1 MKILLVTFS
10 DNSDH
15 QDTMFGLY
23 EQLQKK
29 EDATLLVIKQPRV
42 PFVKDENL
50 WLVDCPKRPGICKKT
65 FDVLTLAKL
74 IFKIRKEKFDVIY
87 FESLHLWNLPIMLCS
102 KRKTRIYHCIH
113 EVIPHEGDSQVK
125 MVEIMNR
132 ALIQLT
138 DIIVLHNKTYI
149 NDLKKKYNVQS
160 ERVKYLELWRRY
172 PAYTEPVC
180 SGKVLFFGRIN
191 PYKGADNLVEIA
203 KLCPTV
209 IFRVVGRVDSQME
222 GIVRELE
229 KCENVELKTG
239 YVSDQEMKEEFVG
252 ADWVIVP
259 YNSAS
264 QSGVIID
271 AYKYSRPV
279 IAFDVGAISEQVR
292 NSVSGYLVKA
302 RNNKEFAKTVRD
314 VQNMSKIKYV
324 DMSVKAYEYGKEKY
338 AAEGAVNR
346 FLRIIQ

>member
-10 DNSDH
+10 DNADH
-15 QDTMFGLY
+15 QDTMIGLY
-23 EQLQKK
+23 EQLQKRA
-29 EDATLLVIKQPRV
+29 DVTLIVIKQPKV
-42 PFVKDENL
+42 PFVQDKKL

-87 FESLHLWNLPIMLCS
+87 FESLHLWNLPIMFFS

-132 ALIQLT
+132 ALIQFA
-138 DIIVLHNKTYI
+138 DVIVLHNKTYI

-209 IFRVVGRVDSQME
+209 VFRVVGRVDPQMD
-222 GIVRELE
+222 GIVHELE
-229 KCENVELKTG
+229 KCKNVELKTG

-279 IAFDVGAISEQVR
+279 IAFDVGAIPEQVWDGE
-292 NSVSGYLVKA
+292 SGYLVKSGD
-302 RNNKEFAKTVRD
+302 NKNFAKVVQD
-314 VQNMSKIKYV
+314 VQSMPKAIYAHMSIR
-324 DMSVKAYEYGKEKY
+324 AYEYGKEKY
-338 AAEGAVNR
+338 AAEGAVER
-346 FLRIIQ
+346 FLKMIQ